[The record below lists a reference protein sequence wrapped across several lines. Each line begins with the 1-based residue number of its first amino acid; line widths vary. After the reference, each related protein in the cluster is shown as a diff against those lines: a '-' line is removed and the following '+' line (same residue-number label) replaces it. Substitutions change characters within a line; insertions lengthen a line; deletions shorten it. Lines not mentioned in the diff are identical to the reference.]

1 MPMVCKGGEKQSDLG
16 SVFEAMV
23 VDLIDEIIYTNE
35 KNRES
40 RMINNVVID
49 MDNGKDGVAIDYDE
63 KDFRKSKFRG
73 KIRTAHFK
81 MSVGP

>member
-1 MPMVCKGGEKQSDLG
+1 
-16 SVFEAMV
+16 MV

-35 KNRES
+35 KNGES

>member
-1 MPMVCKGGEKQSDLG
+1 
-16 SVFEAMV
+16 
-23 VDLIDEIIYTNE
+23 
-35 KNRES
+35 
-40 RMINNVVID
+40 MINNLVID

-81 MSVGP
+81 MSVGLIARQKLTEGTWNSGREV